1 MTTTTKKNNYDF
13 DTYCSRREISIQSL
27 NNKNIFL
34 LLDLN
39 NLLSNMQ
46 LDKAIKIIYDISV
59 KFFQQER

>member
-1 MTTTTKKNNYDF
+1 MIPINKKNNYGF
-13 DTYCSRREISIQSL
+13 NTYCSGHEMPMQSL
-27 NNKNIFL
+27 SNKNIFL

-46 LDKAIKIIYDISV
+46 LDKAVKIIYDISV